1 MWPKKIWLKFETS
14 NILKKWIYFIISFG
28 VLFSNLLSYLFKSTW
43 TKVPVSKKHLNMYLC
58 MFLGSENQWHCKTDV
73 Y

>member
-28 VLFSNLLSYLFKSTW
+28 VLFSNSLSYLFKSTW